1 MGEWKGPSAPSG
13 NGRFAVTLWVVGVNH
28 RTAPID
34 VRERFYL
41 SGGQRR
47 SALEALVEEPGVREA
62 VILSTCNRTEVYL
75 ETGSADAPVDAAARV
90 LAARSGQDVGE
101 AEGYLYRKR
110 DRDAVTQLFR
120 VASGLDSMVLGEA
133 EIQGQVSDAYRT
145 GREEVPES
153 VDTVLHRLFQRAL
166 SAGSR
171 VRTET
176 ALGEGA
182 ASVPSAAVHL
192 AEKVFGS
199 LEGRRTMVVGAG
211 DMGALTVQCLAD
223 AGTSPPW
230 VTSRTLDTAEQVAEE
245 VGGRPVAYDR
255 FWEHLGEVEI
265 LVACTAADG
274 VVIDA
279 DRVSR
284 ALEGG
289 TGPLVVLDI
298 AVPRDVASE
307 VGDLDDVFLYNVDD
321 LQRVMESTEEARREE
336 TPRAEAVVAEEVDE
350 FWDWYR
356 SREAV
361 PLIRAF
367 RSRAEEIRRR
377 EIDEL
382 LEDLDGLDPEE
393 REKIRSATRVVL
405 NRLLHPPTVGLRE
418 MATEGQGTE
427 GLEMAR
433 RLLGLDDE
441 TVEEWIQRESKSRS
455 RE

>member
-1 MGEWKGPSAPSG
+1 MT
-13 NGRFAVTLWVVGVNH
+13 VWVVGVNH
-28 RTAPID
+28 RTAPIE
-34 VRERFYL
+34 VRERFFL
-41 SGGQRR
+41 SGDERR
-47 SALEALVEEPGVREA
+47 VALEALMEEPGVREA

-75 ETGSADAPVDAAARV
+75 NARPSENPGDAGARV
-90 LAARSGQDVGE
+90 LATRSGQDPEV
-101 AEGYLYRKR
+101 AESYLYRKR
-110 DRDAVTQLFR
+110 DRDAVVHLFR

-145 GREEVPES
+145 GRKEVPES
-153 VDTVLHRLFQRAL
+153 VDKVLHRLFQRAL

-211 DMGALTVQCLAD
+211 DMGALTVRCLAD
-223 AGTSPPW
+223 AGTDSPW
-230 VTSRTLDTAEQVAEE
+230 VTSRTLETAEEVADE

-255 FWEHLGEVEI
+255 FWEHLDEVEI
-265 LVACTAADG
+265 LVTCTAADAP
-274 VVIDA
+274 VIDA
-279 DRVSR
+279 ERLSR
-284 ALEGG
+284 ALRE
-289 TGPLVVLDI
+289 TSGPLVILDI
-298 AVPRDVASE
+298 AVPRDVGAGA
-307 VGDLDDVFLYNVDD
+307 GDIDDVFLYNVDD
-321 LQRVMESTEEARREE
+321 LQRVMESTEEARRREM
-336 TPRAEAVVAEEVDE
+336 PRAETVVDEEVEE

-377 EIDEL
+377 EIEDL
-382 LEDLDGLDPEE
+382 LEDLDGLGSEE
-393 REKIRSATRVVL
+393 REKIRSATRVVV
-405 NRLLHPPTVGLRE
+405 NRLLHSPTVGLRE
-418 MATEGQGTE
+418 MATEGEGTE
-427 GLEMAR
+427 RLEVAR

-441 TVEEWIQRESKSRS
+441 ELEEWIQRDSDQ
-455 RE
+455 

>member
-1 MGEWKGPSAPSG
+1 M
-13 NGRFAVTLWVVGVNH
+13 TLWVVGVNH
-28 RTAPID
+28 RTAPIE
-34 VRERFYL
+34 VRERFFL
-41 SGGQRR
+41 SGDQRR
-47 SALEALVEEPGVREA
+47 AALEALMDEPGVREA

-75 ETGSADAPVDAAARV
+75 NASPSENPGDAGARV
-90 LAARSGQDVGE
+90 LSTRSGQDPGE

-110 DRDAVTQLFR
+110 DREAVMHLFR

-145 GREEVPES
+145 GRKDVPES
-153 VDTVLHRLFQRAL
+153 VGKILHRLFQRAL

-211 DMGALTVQCLAD
+211 DMGALTVRCLAD
-223 AGTSPPW
+223 AGTESPW
-230 VTSRTLDTAEQVAEE
+230 VTSRTLETAREVADD

-255 FWEHLGEVEI
+255 FWEHLDEVEI
-265 LVACTAADG
+265 LVTCTAADG

-279 DRVSR
+279 DRLSR
-284 ALEGG
+284 AVRGSSD
-289 TGPLVVLDI
+289 PLVILDI
-298 AVPRDVASE
+298 AVPRDVEADA
-307 VGDLDDVFLYNVDD
+307 GDIDDVFLYNVDD
-321 LQRVMESTEEARREE
+321 LQRVMESTEEARRREM
-336 TPRAEAVVAEEVDE
+336 PRAEDVVAEEVGE

-367 RSRAEEIRRR
+367 RSRAEEIRRG
-377 EIDEL
+377 EIEDL
-382 LEDLDGLDPEE
+382 LEEMDGLGEEE
-393 REKIRSATRVVL
+393 REKIRSATRVVV
-405 NRLLHPPTVGLRE
+405 NRLLHSPTVGLRE
-418 MATEGQGTE
+418 MATEGEGTE
-427 GLEMAR
+427 RLDIAR

-441 TVEEWIQRESKSRS
+441 DLEEWIQRESD
-455 RE
+455 E